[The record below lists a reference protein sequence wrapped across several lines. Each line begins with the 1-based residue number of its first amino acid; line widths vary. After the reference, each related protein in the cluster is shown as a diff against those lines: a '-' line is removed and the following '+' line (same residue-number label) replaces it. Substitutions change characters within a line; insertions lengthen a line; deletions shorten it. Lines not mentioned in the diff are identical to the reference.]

1 MTQNVV
7 PVPAPMSPGDIAS
20 VELRQ
25 CLLGVLD
32 QIVRVSPHVM
42 AQVLSPYLL
51 DDGVVTARHPGCDE
65 GSVTGPPQVIFQRRV
80 PLPAAEHVPPG
91 EFVLSAT
98 SSGVLA
104 AAPAFAALIVTIIDK
119 EIARLAAEATARG
132 ALLTAN
138 RDPATGLGNR
148 RAWTAALR
156 VEMSRALRSGTPL
169 TVLILDIDGLKAVND
184 THGHAAGDEVIAR
197 TAAALGQARRVT
209 DQVCRLGGDEFGVA
223 APETRPDQAALLARR
238 LRESLTAHQVRAS
251 LGWAVASHRLADA
264 GLDAAIDALW
274 HKADA
279 AMYGDKRRRRG

>member
-1 MTQNVV
+1 MTQIAV

-25 CLLGVLD
+25 CLLGVLG
-32 QIVRVSPHVM
+32 QIVREPPHVM

-51 DDGVVTARHPGCDE
+51 DGVVTARNPRSDE
-65 GSVTGPPQVIFQRRV
+65 GSVTGPPQAVFQRRV
-80 PLPAAEHVPPG
+80 PLPAAQHVPSG

-119 EIARLAAEATARG
+119 EIARLAAEAAARG

-148 RAWTAALR
+148 RAWVGALQ
-156 VEMSRALRSGTPL
+156 VEMSRAKRSGTPL

-223 APETRPDQAALLARR
+223 APETRPDQAALLATR
-238 LRESLTAHQVRAS
+238 LRQSLTAHQVRAS
-251 LGWAVASHRLADA
+251 LGWAVASHGLVDA

-274 HKADA
+274 HEADA
-279 AMYGDKRRRRG
+279 ALYGDKRRRRG